1 MPYSDIRKLCENRR
15 NEALENES
23 DDELEGLLR
32 GDEMV
37 TSMSGFKPPS
47 LPAPEL
53 GYVKLSTGFRTDG
66 DEKTASVEPGPRFG
80 CLANPEPRMLS
91 KQTVEIMKRKR
102 AMTELDRAVAKIS
115 PPVTSEDLLGS
126 DSDDDEVKAP
136 KKKKN
141 KASSSEL
148 LDTDDEN
155 DKCENCKCVISGF
168 EHLPCPSCGTCRCEE
183 CRYGNHCYGCAC
195 TQNPS
200 TTKKRKSAK

>member
-1 MPYSDIRKLCENRR
+1 MCENRR

-66 DEKTASVEPGPRFG
+66 DEKSASVEPGPRFG

-115 PPVTSEDLLGS
+115 PPVTS
-126 DSDDDEVKAP
+126 
-136 KKKKN
+136 
-141 KASSSEL
+141 
-148 LDTDDEN
+148 
-155 DKCENCKCVISGF
+155 
-168 EHLPCPSCGTCRCEE
+168 
-183 CRYGNHCYGCAC
+183 
-195 TQNPS
+195 
-200 TTKKRKSAK
+200 

>member
-1 MPYSDIRKLCENRR
+1 MCENRR

-47 LPAPEL
+47 LSAPEL
-53 GYVKLSTGFRTDG
+53 GYVKLKLSTGFRTDG

-115 PPVTSEDLLGS
+115 PPVTS
-126 DSDDDEVKAP
+126 
-136 KKKKN
+136 
-141 KASSSEL
+141 
-148 LDTDDEN
+148 
-155 DKCENCKCVISGF
+155 
-168 EHLPCPSCGTCRCEE
+168 
-183 CRYGNHCYGCAC
+183 
-195 TQNPS
+195 
-200 TTKKRKSAK
+200 